1 MEITQ
6 TARVY
11 VKYGETLAFGLCND
25 YGEENERIGL
35 FTSYEE
41 LATYCRENGIHCV
54 DLEPEEKDIL
64 TVYQYELRQK
74 MPEDKRIDGAL
85 AVTVANHGMVNGCF
99 DYDLSD
105 GEVMFRLTTAFH
117 DTILSEEV
125 YRYMILVAASTVDR
139 YNDRFLMLAKGK
151 SDIKQ
156 FIEEEND

>member
-74 MPEDKRIDGAL
+74 MPEDKRLTYVRVGRRRRKSCVYVSFPWFRAYDG
-85 AVTVANHGMVNGCF
+85 GIG
-99 DYDLSD
+99 
-105 GEVMFRLTTAFH
+105 
-117 DTILSEEV
+117 
-125 YRYMILVAASTVDR
+125 AADPVWHC
-139 YNDRFLMLAKGK
+139 G
-151 SDIKQ
+151 
-156 FIEEEND
+156 

>member
-1 MEITQ
+1 MANDNAMQIAKANYAALCKMMDNRGWHYTPDDEKLIITCSFS
-6 TARVY
+6 
-11 VKYGETLAFGLCND
+11 GEDIPMKFLLHVRAD
-25 YGEENERIGL
+25 
-35 FTSYEE
+35 
-41 LATYCRENGIHCV
+41 REV
-54 DLEPEEKDIL
+54 VSLVSFLPF
-64 TVYQYELRQK
+64 K

-105 GEVMFRLTTAFH
+105 GEVMFRLATAFH
-117 DTILSEEV
+117 DTVLSEEV